1 MNRRRFLSL
10 AGAMLAA
17 PLAEAGAVASE
28 RRAVHAE
35 LDRVYACW
43 STEALRYQKAVDMT
57 RAYVEATKDVLRSA
71 EAAATAAQGG
81 LGHARRPDRG
91 RQSKTRAI
99 RCSRAPR
106 RRS

>member
-1 MNRRRFLSL
+1 MSIS
-10 AGAMLAA
+10 A
-17 PLAEAGAVASE
+17 PPAVDLDE
-28 RRAVHAE
+28 RRDVHAE

-43 STEALRYQKAVDMT
+43 SSEALRYQKAVDTT

-106 RRS
+106 TPVSRYSITAT